1 MVVTQPSGL
10 AATLIVLSISI
21 PAVGAAVHGIATQ
34 RLSRHHSERSNRMAN
49 LLSQLREEM
58 DVARSLEEIQV
69 VARDVEHVMREENN
83 DWFGVV
89 RFHDVELIT

>member
-1 MVVTQPSGL
+1 
-10 AATLIVLSISI
+10 
-21 PAVGAAVHGIATQ
+21 
-34 RLSRHHSERSNRMAN
+34 MAN